1 MTLKWIAVVVA
12 AVSATLFA
20 TANAVVWALGGRA
33 VPDIFNMAVI
43 VVGGVAVV
51 LAVLAEIHERIN
63 ARITALTETL
73 VAQLAELDSRTGD
86 RNAGFVEGYLLS
98 QSGDAAVVP
107 IGSRARSRRAMSGGD
122 E

>member
-12 AVSATLFA
+12 AVSATTFA
-20 TANAVVWALGGRA
+20 TANVVVWALGGRA
-33 VPDIFNMAVI
+33 VPDVLNMAVI

-51 LAVLAEIHERIN
+51 LAVLAQIHERIN

-98 QSGDAAVVP
+98 QSADAAVVP
-107 IGSRARSRRAMSGGD
+107 IGSRARARRAMSGGD

>member
-1 MTLKWIAVVVA
+1 MTLKWIAVVLA

-20 TANAVVWALGGRA
+20 TANVVVWALGGRA
-33 VPDIFNMAVI
+33 VPDVLNTAVI

-51 LAVLAEIHERIN
+51 LAVLAQIHERIN

-98 QSGDAAVVP
+98 QSADAAVVP
-107 IGSRARSRRAMSGGD
+107 IGSRARARRAMSGGD
-122 E
+122 D